1 MYFHFMGSSQK
12 LDKCN
17 RVKRGGVPIFREC
30 TRECLFLMEISSF
43 PSMLFLVT
51 GSHIPEYAIFSN
63 RKSHDHDK
71 QSLDQ
76 SDFRAMT

>member
-1 MYFHFMGSSQK
+1 MSFSHG
-12 LDKCN
+12 DK
-17 RVKRGGVPIFREC
+17 F
-30 TRECLFLMEISSF
+30 
-43 PSMLFLVT
+43 
-51 GSHIPEYAIFSN
+51 IPEYAIFSN